1 MTKSIIC
8 AGFGGQGI
16 MFIGKLLAY
25 SAMRSG
31 YKVTWISSYG
41 AEARG
46 GAAYCMVTISDSAI
60 ASPVIEN
67 PDKCIVMNNPSF
79 EKFKDR
85 VKKKGILILN
95 SSLIEDSVHIKRD
108 IKSIKIPMTDI
119 AISCGNVKVANMV
132 GLGAFLLTNEIFN
145 LNSLSCALEEFIP
158 SHRKN
163 LLDINKNALRMGYE
177 FARSNKEE
185 KFLKK

>member
-1 MTKSIIC
+1 
-8 AGFGGQGI
+8 
-16 MFIGKLLAY
+16 MFMGKLLAY

-31 YKVTWISSYG
+31 YQVTWISSYG

-46 GAAYCMVTISDSAI
+46 GTAYCMVTISDSII

-67 PDKCIVMNNPSF
+67 PDICIVMNNPSF

-95 SSLIEDSVHIKRD
+95 SSLIEDNVIIKRD
-108 IKSIKIPMTDI
+108 IKNIRIPMTDI
-119 AISCGNVKVANMV
+119 AVSCGNIKVANMV
-132 GLGAFLLTNEIFN
+132 GLGAFLLTDEIFD
-145 LNSLSCALEEFIP
+145 LNSLSYALEEFIP
-158 SHRKN
+158 SHRKS
-163 LLDINKNALRMGYE
+163 LLDINKEALRKGYE
-177 FARSNKEE
+177 FTKSDKGE

>member
-16 MFIGKLLAY
+16 MFMGKLLAY

-31 YKVTWISSYG
+31 YEVTWISSYG

-67 PDKCIVMNNPSF
+67 PDICIVMNNPSF

-95 SSLIEDSVHIKRD
+95 SSLIEDNVNIKKD
-108 IKSIKIPMTDI
+108 IKSTRVPMTDI
-119 AISCGNVKVANMV
+119 AVSCGNIRVANMV
-132 GLGAFLLTNEIFN
+132 ALGTFLFADEIFD
-145 LNSLSCALEEFIP
+145 LKSLSNALEEFIP

-163 LLDINKNALRMGYE
+163 LLDINKEALRKGYE
-177 FARSNKEE
+177 FAGKNKG
-185 KFLKK
+185 

>member
-16 MFIGKLLAY
+16 MFMGKLLAY

-46 GAAYCMVTISDSAI
+46 GAAYCTVIISDSTI

-67 PDKCIVMNNPSF
+67 PDICIVMNNPSF

-85 VKKKGILILN
+85 IKKRGILILN
-95 SSLIEDSVHIKRD
+95 SSLIDNELNIRKD
-108 IKSIKIPMTDI
+108 IKSIRIPMTDI
-119 AISCGNVKVANMV
+119 AVSCGNIRVANMV
-132 GLGAFLLTNEIFN
+132 GLGAFLLADEIFDLDFLFN
-145 LNSLSCALEEFIP
+145 TLEEFIP
-158 SHRKN
+158 AHRKN
-163 LLDINKNALRMGYE
+163 FLDINKNALRKGYE
-177 FARSNKEE
+177 FGRGNKG
-185 KFLKK
+185 